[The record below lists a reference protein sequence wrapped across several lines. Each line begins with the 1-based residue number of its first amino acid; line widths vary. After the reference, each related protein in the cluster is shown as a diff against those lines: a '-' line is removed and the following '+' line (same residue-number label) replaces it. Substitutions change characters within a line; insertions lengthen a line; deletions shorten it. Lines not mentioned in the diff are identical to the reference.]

1 MPKPDDNMHKD
12 QKRIK
17 DVLLPQIVAAVH
29 DDSPEARRDC
39 TMLNRMLIQ
48 GPDPLYLMEAC
59 PEVFEQLCN
68 TLALTVE
75 QGTQGVETAHWQGPG
90 IFFVD
95 GTGLDP
101 SFMNPTEEDGIDS
114 IEDLPVHTRQE
125 ILWLILAGNSDC
137 TEDGYGDKVSQLERI
152 RRQATAISRL
162 TWHCRDESLDLI
174 DHALDFMNEFI
185 ATTPIVFDENG
196 IPHSNADHAFYVLYK
211 QGYKAAAVHT
221 PTKTTFWGTVPGT
234 SLEKQGIEVARVL
247 SPQFGLTFGDDFWEQ
262 NYQK

>member
-17 DVLLPQIVAAVH
+17 DVLLPQIVDAVH
-29 DDSPEARRDC
+29 DDSPEAQRDC

-174 DHALDFMNEFI
+174 DHALDFMNEFFVT
-185 ATTPIVFDENG
+185 ANLSPDPKTGVAMSTADHGFYVAYKQGHKVAAVRAGSSTFYGTVPSTTLKEQGIPVDKVLSPHFGIVFDG
-196 IPHSNADHAFYVLYK
+196 
-211 QGYKAAAVHT
+211 
-221 PTKTTFWGTVPGT
+221 
-234 SLEKQGIEVARVL
+234 
-247 SPQFGLTFGDDFWEQ
+247 
-262 NYQK
+262 